1 MDAKISN
8 FQQAASLRRY
18 TLTEGGANGLRVL
31 DCDNGKI
38 RFLLNESK
46 ALDIMQLYCEGKNI
60 SFVSKNGFKAEQGDF
75 LQRFEGGMVYTCG
88 LDSVGAR
95 EGFPLHGTLHGR
107 AAKITRAE
115 CSNRGIFVEGEI
127 SDTAL
132 FGKNLLLKRR
142 IYSDI
147 GSDMVTLEDTLVNL
161 GFREEDYSLLY
172 HVNVGYPMLDE
183 GAEIRAEIEEAI
195 PRTPWA
201 EERAAQRSIITAP
214 VPEEEET
221 CYFLRLK
228 EPCVSL
234 ENKKIQKRFSLAYSG
249 DTLPEFVQWKSMAS
263 GDYALGLEPCTTKL
277 DDGFHYSKIAPNE
290 EISFR
295 LRLSVTPL
303 D

>member
-1 MDAKISN
+1 
-8 FQQAASLRRY
+8 
-18 TLTEGGANGLRVL
+18 
-31 DCDNGKI
+31 
-38 RFLLNESK
+38 
-46 ALDIMQLYCEGKNI
+46 
-60 SFVSKNGFKAEQGDF
+60 
-75 LQRFEGGMVYTCG
+75 MVYTCG

-147 GSDMVTLEDTLVNL
+147 GSDTVTLKDTLVNL
-161 GFREEDYSLLY
+161 GFREEDYCLLY

-195 PRTPWA
+195 PRTAWA
-201 EERAAQRSIITAP
+201 KERAAQRSIITAP

-249 DTLPEFVQWKSMAS
+249 DMLPEFVQWKSM
-263 GDYALGLEPCTTKL
+263 GER
-277 DDGFHYSKIAPNE
+277 
-290 EISFR
+290 R
-295 LRLSVTPL
+295 LRARTRTVHDEIGRRFSLLENRSERRNILSPPFERNAARL
-303 D
+303 NLRCF